1 MKYFEKRYYRIIQSI
16 AKKII
21 KIKNSSQDK
30 EFKRAIRSA
39 IYLEKSN
46 KDQIRLSINKNRK
59 LLVFNSDWNSKKLF
73 VDEKF
78 EEETLYKAM
87 KILKKSKTRKTLVNI
102 GAHIGSIC
110 IPALLK
116 GYFKNC
122 ICFEPIN
129 KNFNLLTSNIFL
141 NGLGKQTILYNLAL
155 SNKKTKLKMKKFTNS
170 GDQRVVKKNH
180 KNAVIVRGDILDNY
194 TKGLNKKNSL
204 VFMDVQGHEP
214 NVFMGSKKTIKKK
227 IPFVFEFSPSLLEKK
242 WIRNF
247 KLLFKHYKYFYDLR
261 YKNKKIKF
269 NNKNLI
275 NLFNEMN
282 FKKIEYTDLL
292 II

>member
-1 MKYFEKRYYRIIQSI
+1 MKYFEKRYYRVIQSI

-30 EFKRAIRSA
+30 EFKKAIRSA
-39 IYLEKSN
+39 VYLEKSN
-46 KDQIRLSINKNRK
+46 KDEVKLSVNKNRK

-87 KILKKSKTRKTLVNI
+87 KILNKSRVRKTLINI
-102 GAHIGSIC
+102 GAHIGSIS
-110 IPALLK
+110 IPALQK

-129 KNFNLLTSNIFL
+129 KNFNLLASNIFL
-141 NGLGKQTILYNLAL
+141 NGLGEKVKLYNLAL

-170 GDQRVVKKNH
+170 GDQRVVKKKH
-180 KNAVIVRGDILDNY
+180 KNGEIVNSDILDNY
-194 TKGLNKKNSL
+194 TKGLNKKNTL
-204 VFMDVQGHEP
+204 IFMDVQGHEP
-214 NVFMGSKKTIKKK
+214 YVFMGSKKTIKKK
-227 IPFVFEFSPSLLEKK
+227 IPIVFEFSPGLLEIK
-242 WIRNF
+242 WINNF
-247 KLLFKHYKYFYDLR
+247 KLLFKNYKYFYDLR

-275 NLFNEMN
+275 NLFNELN

-292 II
+292 IV